1 MPDKVVATHEQ
12 EQTLDALARRLEP
25 QIYQE
30 WKSELERRRL
40 AALNS
45 DLGMFGRME
54 AAAHLTDLL
63 HGTQLSETA
72 KQDRHFA
79 DLQSRLHIAVR
90 EIIASPNV
98 TTRGIRPDGALVEV
112 PRNIATQLK
121 LDLENNILSTAD
133 GGVVWRAVVVRIPAP
148 SLEVASE
155 QSRPATPVPASV
167 VDAFLRVEIFRRGK
181 SREPKDRDTMVQV
194 LRRQFPFVG
203 ARKARELFTNL
214 PKALKERPGPK
225 VRGHNA
231 KARSG
236 TTVPE

>member
-121 LDLENNILSTAD
+121 LDLAKHILSTAD
-133 GGVVWRAVVVRIPAP
+133 GGVVWRAVCCPHSCAFAGGRLGTEPAGNTGPGIRRRCVSARRDVP
-148 SLEVASE
+148 S
-155 QSRPATPVPASV
+155 R
-167 VDAFLRVEIFRRGK
+167 RV
-181 SREPKDRDTMVQV
+181 Q
-194 LRRQFPFVG
+194 G
-203 ARKARELFTNL
+203 AQ
-214 PKALKERPGPK
+214 
-225 VRGHNA
+225 
-231 KARSG
+231 RSG
-236 TTVPE
+236 HDGPGFAPAIPLRWRAESARAVHEPT